1 MGVHHQLYEDT
12 IMLVKDFKH
21 TFDEIELIL
30 VPDIENLA
38 QAMMEAKGIMGN
50 MAFSQVKELY
60 GECRLLSAM
69 DYPDTGTTSLMIVDS
84 RHSA

>member
-12 IMLVKDFKH
+12 IMLVKDFKP
-21 TFDEIELIL
+21 TFDDIELIL
-30 VPDIENLA
+30 VPDIVDLA
-38 QAMMEAKGIMGN
+38 QAMMEAKGIMGD
-50 MAFSQVKELY
+50 MTFSQVKGLY
-60 GECRLLSAM
+60 GECRLVSAM

>member
-1 MGVHHQLYEDT
+1 MGVHHQIFEDQVV
-12 IMLVKDFKH
+12 LVKDFKP

-30 VPDIENLA
+30 VPDIDDLA
-38 QAMMEAKGIMGN
+38 EAMMEAKGIMGD